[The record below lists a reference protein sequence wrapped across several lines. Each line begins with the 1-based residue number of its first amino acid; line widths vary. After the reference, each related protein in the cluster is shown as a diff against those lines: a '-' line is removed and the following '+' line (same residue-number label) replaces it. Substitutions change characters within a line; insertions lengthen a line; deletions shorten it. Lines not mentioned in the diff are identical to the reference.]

1 MKKGN
6 SVAPLVAIALVA
18 CLSSSSLADKISG
31 TIVKE
36 DGSPVTGADVRL
48 IKRGKSWSTPPT
60 RTISAADGSFTFDKL
75 EPGDYRVW
83 AFAGDLAT
91 RQKVFQGDIITA
103 ASDPQAPLVKL
114 VAHPAPSLR
123 VTVVTAA
130 DGKPVVGA
138 TVHLPLTDTDADFR
152 TGDDGVAVIHG
163 LTAEPWK
170 IEAFAPN
177 LAKVEK
183 AINLLDASQ
192 VNLECALADGGSIA
206 GKVVDSAGKPV
217 AKVWVGVYP
226 NTHGMWISDAH
237 TDANGSY
244 LVEHLPLDTPLQVD
258 AFPEELPQ
266 KSAKATL
273 THAKRWLSID
283 LKLDPPPPTF
293 TVSGTVLDADNAPIA
308 GAQVRW
314 KGGPRDLVRKATSDD
329 AGKFTITG
337 ITPAGD
343 REEQLVAS
351 KKGLAPVS
359 LNFRLNKDGTP
370 AAFVDTSKLVI
381 KMTEPGHWIKGR
393 VVDAD
398 GKPIKGARI
407 QTSNFMGQDELG
419 TSGTTDGDGRF
430 AFDSLVDKSVF
441 SFYMP
446 GYSDMHWK
454 KLKLDSGDNAV
465 VMEESGAVEG
475 TVVDADT
482 SKPIT
487 TFNIRLRF
495 SPRRDAQ
502 DESPSFDAEL
512 GTAGANFNSPT
523 GAFRMPDLKV
533 NAPLTFVVT
542 APGYAPEYVDNVR
555 PTPGGKNSGIVVNL
569 SKHPADAV
577 TVAGRIIDH
586 DGKPIANVEVRLIT
600 YAPTQRRELEGGMRF
615 HWGMLK
621 SGQLS
626 YQESTRSIDAA
637 RTAADG
643 SFRFANVRGGSMDLA
658 YWGDRVPQTRVT
670 NIEGMKP
677 DEREKLELK
686 IPALATLSGKINR
699 KAFDPIDHL
708 TLRSAADWHD
718 EIELPLGKNQE
729 RYEFKNLPPGEYKLF
744 IAGESIRDE
753 GGSAF
758 YYPWIARTIVE
769 INEGQN
775 KVADLGVGEMHSVSG
790 ALTTAGEPLKNGFV
804 GLYVRNEPQ
813 EVRVI
818 TKTDEHGRFRFEH
831 VSPGSYNVVPI
842 GSNPPKPFLA
852 SHAEPI
858 SVDVDHEDIDRDFA
872 FKNGLTGR

>member
-6 SVAPLVAIALVA
+6 RFAPLVTIVLAV
-18 CLSSSSLADKISG
+18 CLSSSSLADKIAG

-36 DGSPVTGADVRL
+36 DGSPVAGADVRM
-48 IKRGKSWSTPPT
+48 IKRGKTWSTPPT
-60 RTISAADGSFTFDKL
+60 RTTSAADGSFTFDKI

-91 RQKVFQGDIITA
+91 RQKEFQGDIISA
-103 ASDPQAPLVKL
+103 ASDPHAPPVKL

-123 VTVVTAA
+123 VTVLSAA
-130 DGKPVVGA
+130 DGKPIAGA
-138 TVHLPLTDTDADFR
+138 TLHLPWTDTDAEIR
-152 TGDDGVAVIHG
+152 TGDDGVAVIRG
-163 LTAEPWK
+163 LTAETWK
-170 IEAFAPN
+170 IQAFAPN
-177 LAKVEK
+177 RAKVEK
-183 AINLLDASQ
+183 AITLMDAPEATLQ
-192 VNLECALADGGSIA
+192 FALADGGSIA

-217 AKVWVGVYP
+217 AKVWIGVYP
-226 NTHGMWISDAH
+226 NQEGMWTGDAH
-237 TDANGSY
+237 TDALGAY
-244 LVEHLPLDTPLQVD
+244 VVEHLPLDTPLQVE

-266 KSAKATL
+266 KAAKATL
-273 THAKRWLSID
+273 THEKRSLHID

-308 GAQVRW
+308 GAEVRW
-314 KGGPRDLVRKATSDD
+314 KGGPRDLIRKATSDD
-329 AGKFTITG
+329 AGKFPITG
-337 ITPAGD
+337 IIPAGD

-359 LNFRLNKDGTP
+359 VNFRLNKDGKSVP
-370 AAFVDTSKLVI
+370 FVDTSKLVI
-381 KMTEPGHWIKGR
+381 KMTERGHWIKGR

-398 GKPIKGARI
+398 GKPVQGARI

-419 TSGTTDGDGRF
+419 TSGTTDADGRF
-430 AFDSLVDKSVF
+430 AFDSLVDKDVF

-446 GYSDMHWK
+446 GCSDVHWK
-454 KLKLDSGDNAV
+454 KLTIDSDANTV

-495 SPRRDAQ
+495 SPQRNDQ
-502 DESPSFDAEL
+502 DESPSFASDL
-512 GTAGANFNSPT
+512 GTEGANFNSPT

-533 NAPLTFVVT
+533 GAPLTFHVT

-577 TVAGRIIDH
+577 TVAGRVVDH

-600 YAPTQRRELEGGMRF
+600 YAPTQRRELDGRMMF
-615 HWGMLK
+615 QWGMLK

-626 YQESTRSIDAA
+626 YQESTRSIDPA

-643 SFRFANVRGGSMDLA
+643 SFRFANVRGGNMDLA

-699 KAFDPIDHL
+699 KAFEPIDHL

-718 EIELPLGKNQE
+718 EIELPIGKDQDH
-729 RYEFKNLPPGEYKLF
+729 YEFKNLPPGEYKLF
-744 IAGESIRDE
+744 IAGQSIRDE

-758 YYPWIARTIVE
+758 YYPWIGRAVVE
-769 INEGQN
+769 INEGEN
-775 KVADLGVGEMHSVSG
+775 KSADLGYGEMYSISG
-790 ALTTAGEPLKNGFV
+790 TLTIAGEPMKNGFV
-804 GLYVRNEPQ
+804 GLYLRNEPQ

-818 TKTDEHGRFRFEH
+818 KKTDDHGHFRFEH
-831 VSPGSYNVVPI
+831 VSAGGYNVVAI
-842 GSNPPKPFLA
+842 GSRPPGIFRA
-852 SHAEPI
+852 SGAETI
-858 SVDVDHEDIDRDFA
+858 SVDVEHEDIDRDFA
-872 FKNGLTGR
+872 FKNAVKEQ